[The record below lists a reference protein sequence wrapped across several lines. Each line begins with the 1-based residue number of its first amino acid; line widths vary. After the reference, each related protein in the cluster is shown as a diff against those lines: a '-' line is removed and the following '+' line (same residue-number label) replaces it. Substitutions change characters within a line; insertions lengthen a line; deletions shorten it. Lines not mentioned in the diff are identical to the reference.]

1 MGRYRP
7 VAVGCHALPFDTP
20 AFPLRSGRI
29 RGQANAQASHRN
41 MKRVKVLFS
50 LLMALCASVRVQA
63 AQPIVASL
71 ARMPVHAPSKSEGI
85 QVKLVQA
92 LAKASGTAITYDIY
106 PFARSVTNVESGLAD
121 FHIPLI
127 RNTVVSENDLK
138 FFYSRETIFHVNFVL
153 YTRKGSGVTLDN
165 LANHVI
171 ASDRAHVDYFP
182 FHVIPSNNIEL
193 SLKMLSMGRIDG
205 YIFADSAADPV
216 LKALELSNIQR
227 SFYQRFEVKI
237 IYPRTERGYQVAAIL
252 SKALEKLKASGEL
265 AEIEGPVD
273 LPYNNWQP

>member
-1 MGRYRP
+1 VDALALYR
-7 VAVGCHALPFDTP
+7 DTKM
-20 AFPLRSGRI
+20 AKAI
-29 RGQANAQASHRN
+29 
-41 MKRVKVLFS
+41 
-50 LLMALCASVRVQA
+50 LLLLLTICASPYAQVT
-63 AQPIVASL
+63 QPIVASL

-85 QVKLVQA
+85 QVKLVKA
-92 LAKASGTAITYDIY
+92 LAKASGTDITYNIF
-106 PFARSVTNVESGLAD
+106 PFARSVTNVETGQAD

-165 LANHVI
+165 LAQHVI

-182 FHVIPSNNIEL
+182 FHVIPSNSIEL

-216 LKALELSNIQR
+216 LRALELSNIHR
-227 SFYQRFEVKI
+227 SFYHRFDVKI
-237 IYPRTERGYQVAAIL
+237 IYPRSERGYQVAAVI
-252 SKALEKLKASGEL
+252 SRALEKLNDSGEL
-265 AEIEGPVD
+265 ANIEGPVD